1 MEIVKTIALKK
12 SKLIL
17 IVSKNNQTTKN
28 PPQCYQHRSGSANLY
43 RSGDRHNSSLN
54 KKIIPQSS
62 STCTGVFL
70 YSFLRKEEV
79 KENQIDEQ
87 KTKYLYAARL
97 FNKGWSRNKVSEEL
111 QTKYGVG
118 QTTAAK
124 YIREAYKIIADKND
138 NLIKN
143 LRHIQLTRL
152 ETLLDIAIS
161 KNDVRSATEVI
172 KTINSMFGLNQ
183 PEIQVNIQNNECQFK
198 FGDPIINDKDI

>member
-1 MEIVKTIALKK
+1 MKEENQELPKKTGR
-12 SKLIL
+12 
-17 IVSKNNQTTKN
+17 
-28 PPQCYQHRSGSANLY
+28 P
-43 RSGDRHNSSLN
+43 
-54 KKIIPQSS
+54 
-62 STCTGVFL
+62 
-70 YSFLRKEEV
+70 RKEEV
-79 KENQIDEQ
+79 KEDQIDEQ

-124 YIREAYKIIADKND
+124 YIREAYRIIADKND

-183 PEIQVNIQNNECQFK
+183 PEVQVNIQNNECQFK
-198 FGDPIINDKDI
+198 FGDPIIDYEMEADKTE